1 MPLMRKNWRRQR
13 NTYVKAASEKHG
25 EKKISLFERAGFIG
39 KIRSIGGIK
48 RISAAV
54 LLLVCA
60 AGLSALLCLVSVRL
74 YNTAVTSDFFQ
85 TKHVDV
91 MGNVRLG
98 KDMVLQY
105 SGIREGENSLSVNIA
120 DAEKGLRRTPW
131 VEEVSIKRLLPDR
144 FVIKL
149 KERMPSFWVHKG
161 GVLHYAN
168 ERGDA
173 IAPVE
178 SENFLSLPTL
188 LVEPGAEEVVPY
200 LSRMLKDMQ
209 EGVLPVESGVIAQV
223 TISAAGAVEIYLE
236 DREMRLS
243 IATDDWSGNLARMGV
258 ALGDLARRR
267 ELQNVR
273 QVRAASGNVWVLF
286 NKTLQG

>member
-1 MPLMRKNWRRQR
+1 MRKNRRRQR
-13 NTYVKAASEKHG
+13 NAYVKPLSPEGG
-25 EKKISLFERAGFIG
+25 EKKPGLFERAKFGE
-39 KIRSIGGIK
+39 KIKNIDGIK
-48 RISAAV
+48 KISVVV
-54 LLLVCA
+54 LLIVCA
-60 AGLSALLCLVSVRL
+60 GGVSVFLCLVSVRL
-74 YNTAVTSDFFQ
+74 YNSAVTSAFFQ

-91 MGNVRLG
+91 TGNVRLG

-105 SGIREGENSLSVNIA
+105 SGIKEGENSLSVNIA
-120 DAEKGLRRTPW
+120 DAEMELRRTPW

-149 KERMPSFWVHKG
+149 KERMPSFWVHKD
-161 GVLHYAN
+161 GVLYYAN

-178 SENFLSLPTL
+178 SANFLSLPTL
-188 LVEPGAEEVVPY
+188 LIEPGAEEIVPY

-209 EGVLPVESGVIAQV
+209 NGVLPVESGVIAQV
-223 TISAAGAVEIYLE
+223 AVSATGIVEIYLE
-236 DREMRLS
+236 DRELRLS

-258 ALGDLARRR
+258 TLGDLARRR

-273 QVRAASGNVWVLF
+273 QVRAAGGNIWVLF
-286 NKTLQG
+286 NKTQQG

>member
-1 MPLMRKNWRRQR
+1 
-13 NTYVKAASEKHG
+13 VKTPSGEHG
-25 EKKISLFERAGFIG
+25 EKGTGIFERSKFIE
-39 KIRSIGGIK
+39 KIKNIGEIK
-48 RISAAV
+48 KICAVV
-54 LLLVCA
+54 LLLMCA
-60 AGLSALLCLVSVRL
+60 AGLSVLLCLVSVRL
-74 YNTAVTSDFFQ
+74 YNAAVTSAFFQ
-85 TKHVDV
+85 TRHVDV
-91 MGNVRLG
+91 TGNVRLG
-98 KDMVLQY
+98 KEMVLRY

-149 KERMPSFWVHKG
+149 KERMPSFWVHKD
-161 GVLHYAN
+161 GVLFYAN

-178 SENFLSLPTL
+178 SANFLSLPTL
-188 LVEPGAEEVVPY
+188 LIEPGAEETVPY
-200 LSRMLKDMQ
+200 LSRMLKDMHD
-209 EGVLPVESGVIAQV
+209 GALPVESGVIAQV
-223 TISAAGAVEIYLE
+223 TVSAAGVVEIYLE

-243 IATDDWSGNLARMGV
+243 LATDDWSGNLARMGV

-273 QVRAASGNVWVLF
+273 QARAESGNVWVLF
-286 NKTLQG
+286 NNSQRG

>member
-1 MPLMRKNWRRQR
+1 MRKNCRRQR
-13 NTYVKAASEKHG
+13 NKYVKASSGEHDKKKSGVFGRINFAEKI
-25 EKKISLFERAGFIG
+25 KKIC
-39 KIRSIGGIK
+39 GIK
-48 RISAAV
+48 RIGVVV

-60 AGLSALLCLVSVRL
+60 AGLSAFLCLASVRL
-74 YNTAVTSDFFQ
+74 YNTAVTSAFFQ

-91 MGNVRLG
+91 VGNVRLG
-98 KDMVLQY
+98 KDVILQY

-120 DAEKGLRRTPW
+120 DAEKELRRTPW

-144 FVIKL
+144 FVIRL
-149 KERMPSFWVHKG
+149 KERMPSFWVHKD
-161 GVLHYAN
+161 GVLYYAN

-178 SENFLSLPTL
+178 SANFLSLPTL
-188 LVEPGAEEVVPY
+188 LIEPGAEEIVPY
-200 LSRMLKDMQ
+200 LARMLKDMQ
-209 EGVLPVESGVIAQV
+209 QGVLPIESGVIAQV
-223 TISAAGAVEIYLE
+223 TVSAAGIVEIYLE

-273 QVRAASGNVWVLF
+273 QVRAAGGNVWVLF
-286 NKTLQG
+286 NKTQQS

>member
-1 MPLMRKNWRRQR
+1 
-13 NTYVKAASEKHG
+13 VKALSGEQG
-25 EKKISLFERAGFIG
+25 EKKIGLPERAGVIE
-39 KIRSIGGIK
+39 KVKAVGGIK
-48 RISAAV
+48 RAGVAV
-54 LLLVCA
+54 LLLMCA
-60 AGLSALLCLVSVRL
+60 AGLSAFLCLVSVRL
-74 YNTAVTSDFFQ
+74 YNAAVTSVFFQ

-91 MGNVRLG
+91 MGNARLG
-98 KDMVLQY
+98 KDVILRY

-120 DAEKGLRRTPW
+120 DAEKELRRTPW

-144 FVIKL
+144 FVIRL
-149 KERMPSFWVHKG
+149 KERMPSFWVHRD
-161 GVLHYAN
+161 GVLYYAN
-168 ERGDA
+168 ERGDI
-173 IAPVE
+173 IAPVG
-178 SENFLSLPTL
+178 SANFLSLPTL
-188 LVEPGAEEVVPY
+188 LIEPGAEEFVPY

-209 EGVLPVESGVIAQV
+209 DGLLPVESGVIAQV
-223 TISAAGAVEIYLE
+223 TVSAAGAVEIYLE

-243 IATDDWSGNLARMGV
+243 IATDDWSGNLARMGM